1 MALVDLSGQLL
12 LATPRLRDPN
22 FIRSVI
28 LLLQCDDD
36 GAIGVVLN
44 RPSTLAVAEVLPTWG
59 LAVTEP
65 RVVYS
70 GGPVSPESALGVGVP
85 RSGETP
91 EGFRPVPSGVG
102 LVDLDAEPDL
112 LLPSLVG
119 VRIFAGYAGWD
130 RRQLEDEVAEGSWY
144 IVPSTSTELL
154 HPRPDELWRTVLRR
168 QPGDLAFVANFPD
181 DPAMN

>member
-1 MALVDLSGQLL
+1 MAFVDLSGQLL

-22 FIRSVI
+22 FARSVI

-59 LAVTEP
+59 DAVSEP

-70 GGPVSPESALGVGVP
+70 GGPVSPESALGVAVP
-85 RSGETP
+85 RAGQEP
-91 EGFRPVPSGVG
+91 EGFRPVPSGLG
-102 LVDLDAEPDL
+102 LVDLDSEPDRL
-112 LLPSLVG
+112 LQSLVG

-130 RRQLEDEVAEGSWY
+130 RGQLDDEVGEGSWY
-144 IVPSTSTELL
+144 IVPSTSTEVL

-181 DPAMN
+181 DPSMN